1 MENSFTVGIV
11 GLGLIGGSLAK
22 AYKRYGHKVYAFNRS
37 PKVLERAIGEG
48 VVNGELTKERLAECD
63 LVLVCVYPAATLKY
77 LEENGQYFG
86 SKPIVMDCCGT
97 KRVVVD
103 DALKIAEKYGFTYVG
118 GHPMAGRQFSG
129 YEYSFESMYDGA
141 PMVIVPKDLSDE
153 ALIARV
159 KELLAPAGFGR
170 YSVTTASKHDRM
182 IAFTSQLAHVV
193 SNAYVKSPTALEHK
207 GFSAGS
213 YRDLT
218 RVAWLNPDMWTE
230 LFFDNRD
237 YLVDEIDT
245 IVEELKKYRQAL
257 AEDNREEMRRLL
269 QEGKDRKE
277 EIDG

>member
-159 KELLAPAGFGR
+159 KELIAPAGFGR
-170 YSVTTASKHDRM
+170 YSVTTASKHDQM

-193 SNAYVKSPTALEHK
+193 SNAYVKSPTSRSHK

-213 YRDLT
+213 YKDLT
-218 RVAWLNPDMWTE
+218 RVAWLNPEMWAE
-230 LFFDNRD
+230 LFMDNKENLLFELNSIIDSLTQYKDAMVNDDLPGLIQLLDEGRKIKKE
-237 YLVDEIDT
+237 VD
-245 IVEELKKYRQAL
+245 
-257 AEDNREEMRRLL
+257 
-269 QEGKDRKE
+269 G
-277 EIDG
+277 